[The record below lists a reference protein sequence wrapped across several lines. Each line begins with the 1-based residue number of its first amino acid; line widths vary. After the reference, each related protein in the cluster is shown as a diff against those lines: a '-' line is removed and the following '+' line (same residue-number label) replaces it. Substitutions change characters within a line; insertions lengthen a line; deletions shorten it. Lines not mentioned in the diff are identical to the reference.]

1 MTEDRRPGDF
11 VESLGKGLIV
21 YYTFPLL
28 VGLISILGM
37 LVGFVLG
44 IPFYLIYWV
53 GPEQFMVDHF
63 GLSLILWGTG
73 TGIIIKAMF
82 FKDVRMISPE
92 IWRNLTSG
100 LLFLIAGFIVVFVL
114 AGGLA
119 FLAYLDVDWAQRAL
133 ERS

>member
-11 VESLGKGLIV
+11 VESLGKGLVV
-21 YYTFPLL
+21 YYTFPLI

-53 GPEQFMVDHF
+53 GPEQFMVDHL
-63 GLSLILWGTG
+63 GLSLILWGIG
-73 TGIIIKAMF
+73 MGIAIKMLF
-82 FKDVRMISPE
+82 FKGVKMISPE
-92 IWRNLTSG
+92 IWSSVVG
-100 LLFLIAGFIVVFVL
+100 GFLFLIAGFIVVFVI

-133 ERS
+133 ER